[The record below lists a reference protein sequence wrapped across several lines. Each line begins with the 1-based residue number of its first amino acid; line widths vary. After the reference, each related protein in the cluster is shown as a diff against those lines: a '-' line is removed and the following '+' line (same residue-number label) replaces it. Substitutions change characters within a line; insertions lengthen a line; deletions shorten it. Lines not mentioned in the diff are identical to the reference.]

1 LQTVFLRNDDEV
13 YKLLNDKNG
22 WLTQLAGSAE
32 KPRAKENAD
41 ADAKQLAGA
50 MKRLEAR
57 IAKLKK
63 DDKDKEAKAAG
74 KELAELKKKAGKL
87 EDARR
92 EAKQKESKPS
102 PALDHEELVVE
113 AYLRTVGRL
122 PNERELNAAI
132 GYLAES
138 SDTIAGMRD
147 LLWALLN
154 TKEFIVNR

>member
-1 LQTVFLRNDDEV
+1 V
-13 YKLLNDKNG
+13 
-22 WLTQLAGSAE
+22 AA
-32 KPRAKENAD
+32 
-41 ADAKQLAGA
+41 A
-50 MKRLEAR
+50 MKKIEAR

-63 DDKDKEAKAAG
+63 DKKVKEAKAAE
-74 KELAELKKKAGKL
+74 KELADMKKKARKL
-87 EDARR
+87 EEERR
-92 EAKQKESKPS
+92 EAKQQESKPS
-102 PALDHEELVVE
+102 PALDHDELVVE

-122 PNERELNAAI
+122 PNEREMNAAT